1 MMIKIF
7 DSMSKTKKTL
17 TTNKVVNLYLCGPT
31 VYNYVHIGNIRPV
44 IIIDILHRLLIHQK
58 YQINYVHNITD
69 IDDKIIDQAQKEKIT
84 EIKVADKYFQA
95 YLNDLK
101 TLNILLPTKMPRV
114 TNYIPENI
122 KFISS
127 LVSLE
132 NAYLANNDVYFA
144 VDKVA
149 TYGALANK
157 KLDQLIPNFRT
168 NDKVAKKSPFDFAL
182 WKSTEIGIKWKSPWG
197 QGRPGWHTECVTFIE
212 NLFDGKTI
220 NLHGGGIDLKFP
232 HHENE
237 RVQFLV
243 KHHQPLANI
252 WWHNGHVN
260 LENEKMSKSLNNVIL
275 VKDFCQ
281 KYQANVLRYLI
292 LNHDHHQPINFT
304 EQLIV
309 EAVNT
314 IKKYQTILQLWS
326 YQVFIKDINIK
337 TKIKSDEKYYQLVI
351 DYLSDN
357 LNTTN
362 VLTTISNMIKELH
375 DKINKSDFSEAVQA
389 IFQILVFTFEILG
402 FNFQFGNYSKAVQT
416 KIKTWE
422 ALKAVKDFKKA
433 DLLRTELQD
442 LGVLPKN

>member
-1 MMIKIF
+1 MIRIF
-7 DSMSKTKKTL
+7 DSMSKTKKQL

-31 VYNYVHIGNIRPV
+31 VYNYIHIGNIRPV
-44 IIIDILHRLLIHQK
+44 IIIDVLHRLLINEK

-69 IDDKIIDQAQKEKIT
+69 IDDKIIDQAKKEKIT
-84 EIKVADKYFQA
+84 EAKISNKYFHA
-95 YLNDLK
+95 YLADLK

-114 TNYIPENI
+114 TNYISENI
-122 KFISS
+122 KFIETLIALKS
-127 LVSLE
+127 
-132 NAYLANNDVYFA
+132 AYIAKNDVYFE

-149 TYGALANK
+149 SYGALANK
-157 KLDQLIPNFRT
+157 KLDELIPNFRT
-168 NDKVAKKSPFDFAL
+168 NKEAKKSPFDFAL
-182 WKSTEIGIKWKSPWG
+182 WKDTEIGINWNSPWG
-197 QGRPGWHTECVTFIE
+197 KGRPGWHTECVTFIE
-212 NLFDGKTI
+212 ILFGGKTI

-243 KHHQPLANI
+243 KHNQPLANI

-260 LENEKMSKSLNNVIL
+260 LDNEKMSKSLNNVIL

-292 LNHDHHQPINFT
+292 LNHDHQQPINFT

-326 YQVFIKDINIK
+326 YQLFNNAIKVKPKVKFNK
-337 TKIKSDEKYYQLVI
+337 KYYQLVI
-351 DYLSDN
+351 NYLSDN
-357 LNTTN
+357 INTTN

-375 DKINKSDFSEAVQA
+375 DKISKTDFSEPSQA
-389 IFQILVFTFEILG
+389 IFQTLIFTFEILG
-402 FNFQFGNYSKAVQT
+402 FTFQFGNYSKAVQT
-416 KIKTWE
+416 KIKNWE
-422 ALKAVKDFKKA
+422 ALKAKKDFKKA
-433 DLLRTELQD
+433 DLIRTELQA